1 MRWGNPGHNRT
12 RLTLLG
18 AGAPLR
24 GLDPLIHVFAAG
36 VQGVGGRVEPGQGDF
51 GYLDDN
57 PKAARRA
64 SQFSPDSPALSR
76 Q

>member
-1 MRWGNPGHNRT
+1 
-12 RLTLLG
+12 
-18 AGAPLR
+18 LR